1 MSEAKNIIE
10 EHETLLGEVSSLKEL
25 LDEASDKI
33 KTLTEQVSEKDAVIE
48 KACSEK
54 ESLERELDEKV
65 AENEEL
71 DGQVRLLAQEE
82 DALEKKVSEKLNEI
96 GVEPVSLS
104 SDQEEFDHVKEWAEI
119 KDPIEK
125 TKFYRQHKEKILGGL
140 K

>member
-33 KTLTEQVSEKDAVIE
+33 KALTEQVSEKDAIIE
-48 KACSEK
+48 KANSEK
-54 ESLERELDEKV
+54 ESLEKELDEKV

-71 DGQVRLLAQEE
+71 DEQVRQLSLEE

-104 SDQEEFDHVKEWAEI
+104 SDQEEYDHVEEWAKI
-119 KDPIEK
+119 SDPIEK
-125 TKFYRQHKEKILGGL
+125 TKFYRQHKDKILGGL